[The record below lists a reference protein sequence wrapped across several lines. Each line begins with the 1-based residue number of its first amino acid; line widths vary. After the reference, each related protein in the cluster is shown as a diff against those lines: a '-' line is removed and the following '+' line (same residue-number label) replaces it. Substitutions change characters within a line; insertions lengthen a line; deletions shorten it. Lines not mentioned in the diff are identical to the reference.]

1 MDKVMFKDGDKDS
14 FLYVK
19 KPGASEKLAAK
30 LHANKVFSDLYK
42 NKSVVLRQNLTM
54 HLRDIGLWDD
64 DKEKFLNKI
73 NKEIDELELVFRKGG
88 IGKTVAREK
97 AIELRNKRDT
107 RTYLL
112 ADTYRLDSRT
122 LEGQIENAEFD
133 SLASTCILSDEG
145 KKLFATVDEYL
156 DASEKEHISKAA
168 SKLASIV
175 YELDEDYRSV
185 FAENKFLKEF
195 GFVDDKLRLVNS
207 DKKLIDDKGR
217 LIDENGRLIN
227 ENGELIDENGVLVDD
242 TGRTK
247 EEFVPFT
254 DD

>member
-1 MDKVMFKDGDKDS
+1 MDKVMFKEEDKDC
-14 FLYVK
+14 FFYVK
-19 KPGASEKLAAK
+19 KPGATEKLAAK

-54 HLRDIGLWDD
+54 HLREIGLWDD
-64 DKEKFLNKI
+64 EREKLLTTL

-88 IGKTVAREK
+88 IGKKVAREK
-97 AIELRNKRDT
+97 ALELRVKRDT

-112 ADTYRLDSRT
+112 AETYKLDSRT

-133 SLASTCILSDEG
+133 SLASSCILNDEG
-145 KKLFATVDEYL
+145 KRMFATVEEYL
-156 DASEKEHISKAA
+156 EASEKESVALAA

-175 YELDEDYRSV
+175 YELNEDYRSV
-185 FAENKFLKEF
+185 FAENKFLKEY
-195 GFVDDKLRLVNS
+195 GFVDDKLRLINS

-227 ENGELIDENGVLVDD
+227 ENGELIDGDGKLVDD

-247 EEFVPFT
+247 EEFVPFLE
-254 DD
+254 D

>member
-1 MDKVMFKDGDKDS
+1 MDKITYMDGDKEK

-19 KPGASEKLAAK
+19 KPGAKEKLESK
-30 LHANKVFSDLYK
+30 IYANKIFSELYK
-42 NKSVVLRQNLTM
+42 SKSIVLRQNLTS
-54 HLRDIGLWDD
+54 HLRELGLWDD
-64 DKEKFLNKI
+64 DKEKLLTTL

-88 IGKTVAREK
+88 IGKNVAREK
-97 AIELRNKRDT
+97 AIELRIKRDT

-112 ADTYRLDSRT
+112 ADTYKLDSRT

-133 SLASTCILSDEG
+133 CLASSCILDDEG
-145 KKLFATVDEYL
+145 KRIFATVDEYL
-156 DASEKEHISKAA
+156 ENSEKDHFSSAA

-175 YELDEDYRSV
+175 YELNEDYRSSFV
-185 FAENKFLKEF
+185 ENKFLKEF
-195 GFVDDKLRLVNS
+195 GFVDDKLRLINK
-207 DKKLIDDKGR
+207 DKKLVNSEGK

-227 ENGELIDENGVLVDD
+227 ENGELIDENGKLVDD

-247 EEFVPFT
+247 EEFVPFI